1 MADNASVPK
10 NPPNSIT
17 KNAVSDP
24 ELPTSA
30 ASVGPD
36 KERNKADQQRQ
47 AAESSKTV
55 TQNANSVNAEKSG
68 TSGPDRAS
76 VSQGN
81 SEPAEQEA
89 TPISQKTTVSAG
101 QRATP
106 ISQKTTASA
115 RQKAALISQ
124 KTTASAEQRA
134 APISQKTTVSA
145 KQRATP
151 ISQRTT
157 GSVGQRTAPTD
168 YSQKNS
174 LLLKKK
180 NAAEPMQ
187 KRIAGQS
194 NRIGKNGKMAPSD
207 KQKLQTIDRVLYCD
221 QANLYN
227 ILNIQSS
234 ATQKQ
239 TQQAFG
245 RIIVLTNSNKLSNSD
260 QKLVKQATE
269 AHKRA

>member
-30 ASVGPD
+30 TSVGPD

-81 SEPAEQEA
+81 SEPAEQE
-89 TPISQKTTVSAG
+89 
-101 QRATP
+101 
-106 ISQKTTASA
+106 
-115 RQKAALISQ
+115 
-124 KTTASAEQRA
+124 A